1 MSLRPAA
8 ALSLLATLTAAW
20 SCHDQADREAVLAAA
35 STAEP
40 ASPPAGDAGAD
51 AGPPPRCAT
60 SATGPRGS
68 PPAATPF
75 GESADLG
82 EAVAIAGGF
91 AIGALRPA
99 DGGRVASVIRVGEAA
114 GAAADLGASW
124 GDAPAP
130 QPFVR
135 GDEVYAVGY
144 VRPRASPSPAI
155 APSASRPRRAL
166 SVFRAGSTPERTIQL
181 PTEDDSSSTYDVV
194 AAPASGPRVG
204 ALIAWDDDVGAPRHG
219 VIQLA
224 VLAPDLRAV
233 RAVRAFRA
241 AAEVSGDAA
250 DAADPRL
257 ATRTD
262 GYWLTW
268 LARRPEHGAPGLPLP
283 AGEIETPSEESTY
296 CWVEALALD
305 VEGRPAGTARR
316 LTPATGHVGSYAI
329 ASRDDA
335 LVVVAADDGGSGGRV
350 GARLEQIV
358 WRGTGA
364 PEQTQLVRSGV
375 EEETPPFLW
384 QGAGSDL
391 WLSFLDI
398 YVDTE
403 ILPLSLRPTPDG
415 HAVPSRE
422 PSLRGTRVLGVVDG
436 KFALAT
442 TDGTRWTLRWASCVR

>member
-155 APSASRPRRAL
+155 APSALRPRRAL

-283 AGEIETPSEESTY
+283 AGEIEDAERG
-296 CWVEALALD
+296 VDLRLVGGA
-305 VEGRPAGTARR
+305 RARR
-316 LTPATGHVGSYAI
+316 RRAARGHGAPADARHGPRRELAI

-335 LVVVAADDGGSGGRV
+335 RRRRGARNGRGLDEQGGSRRASG
-350 GARLEQIV
+350 ESV
-358 WRGTGA
+358 WRRDAAGLPRRTG
-364 PEQTQLVRSGV
+364 LVGRALV
-375 EEETPPFLW
+375 E
-384 QGAGSDL
+384 
-391 WLSFLDI
+391 
-398 YVDTE
+398 
-403 ILPLSLRPTPDG
+403 
-415 HAVPSRE
+415 
-422 PSLRGTRVLGVVDG
+422 
-436 KFALAT
+436 
-442 TDGTRWTLRWASCVR
+442 